1 MTSPRTGLDENR
13 WTSTFVTP
21 AYKHMHM
28 PRREFLRLLNFKGFQ
43 CCHICG
49 RRSYLL
55 VDHDHRTHLIRGL
68 LCDCCNRLVGR
79 HEHGLFIPNT
89 IRVKIARYLASPPCA
104 QLSMRYE
111 YVYYYPEQ
119 KRGIA

>member
-55 VDHDHRTHLIRGL
+55 VDHDHRTHLMGCSVIAAIGL
-68 LCDCCNRLVGR
+68 WAGMSTGYSFPTRLG
-79 HEHGLFIPNT
+79 
-89 IRVKIARYLASPPCA
+89 
-104 QLSMRYE
+104 
-111 YVYYYPEQ
+111 
-119 KRGIA
+119 